1 MSLSL
6 AIISLINSNYI
17 LNLHFLYLV
26 GSAASFAG
34 CVAIS
39 GVGWRA
45 GILSTFLIGN
55 NLLLKILK
63 TFSLALKNNLK
74 LFKKDLLSSV
84 FMPLSKFFNSLSK
97 LLYLLSASFFD
108 KFPLCISLK

>member
-1 MSLSL
+1 MSFSL

-17 LNLHFLYLV
+17 LNLHFSYLV

-34 CVAIS
+34 CVAIF

-63 TFSLALKNNLK
+63 TFFLALKNNLK

-84 FMPLSKFFNSLSK
+84 FVPLSKFFNSLSK

-108 KFPLCISLK
+108 IFPLCISLK